1 MTKYFKLLGVALI
14 AMSLALVSCDPTE
27 ENPTD
32 NQQDQTD
39 PGTNPQP
46 DPDPDPD
53 PDPEPPTAGAGS
65 IAVKFGGESW
75 EAVTAV
81 GVIYPTDG
89 MVLAVALSDAQG
101 QAYPRADVCVYAAAT
116 GTYTDEIDAASG
128 RYTTGLISYVEYYE
142 DSYLYDQNGT
152 KYGDWWAK
160 SMTLNITGFDATAMT
175 VSATVNAVMFDASA
189 ALVDGVGIEAADTET
204 MVFVANALQMQNGEG
219 KGVSFLRK

>member
-14 AMSLALVSCDPTE
+14 AMSMALVSCDPTD
-27 ENPTD
+27 ENTD
-32 NQQDQTD
+32 DQQQNQTD
-39 PGTNPQP
+39 PGTNPP
-46 DPDPDPD
+46 DDPGTGGGGGTTPDAP
-53 PDPEPPTAGAGS
+53 AGS
-65 IAVKFGGESW
+65 IAVTFGGESW
-75 EAVTAV
+75 EAANAV
-81 GVIYPTDG
+81 GAFYPTQG
-89 MVLAVALSDAQG
+89 VVLAVALSDAQG
-101 QAYPRADVCVYAAAT
+101 QAYPRADVCVNAAAT

-128 RYTTGLISYVEYYE
+128 QYTGGVISYVEYYK
-142 DSYLYDQNGT
+142 DAYLYDANGT

-204 MVFVANALQMQNGEG
+204 MVFVANALQMENGEG